1 MVKGKKQEGTASI
14 SLAIVIVYL
23 ISSFFASFIFSCLA
37 FRSRKNGNGA
47 WGWIFLSLVC
57 SILFGYLSLAF
68 VETSSPTHDKGW
80 YYLGLSTLVSNAI
93 SMLILVFLFFVKR
106 PN

>member
-1 MVKGKKQEGTASI
+1 VVKDKKQEGTAGV

-37 FRSRKNGNGA
+37 FQSRKNGKGG

-57 SILFGYLSLAF
+57 FLIFGYLSLAF

-80 YYLGLSTLVSNAI
+80 YYLGCSTLVSNAF
-93 SMLILVFLFFVKR
+93 SMLILFISFFIKR
-106 PN
+106 N